1 MPRSMRSPLVGSGT
15 ADHVALEMAVLK
27 LRVVDPVV
35 FRVVD
40 TTSVVSVCV
49 PAAVVYDSSRIA

>member
-1 MPRSMRSPLVGSGT
+1 MPRSMSKPLVGSGT

-27 LRVVDPVV
+27 FSVVFPVV
-35 FRVVD
+35 LSVVE

-49 PAAVVYDSSRIA
+49 PAADV